1 MRGRISELAP
11 GTCFKQGKTLKKKL
25 PDGRVVS
32 VSPKGKVRIAEPKS
46 DPVVSSVS
54 CGLNMLGLGL
64 RKHPELMVEM
74 GNGKPRHIKNQKLT

>member
-1 MRGRISELAP
+1 MRLSDLPP

-32 VSPKGKVRIAEPKS
+32 VSPKGKVRIVAPKS
-46 DPVVSSVS
+46 DPVVASVS
-54 CGLNMLGLGL
+54 CDLNMLGVGL

-74 GNGKPRHIKNQKLT
+74 GNGRPVRCMTQKLK

>member
-1 MRGRISELAP
+1 VKKRLSELLP
-11 GTCFKQGKTLKKKL
+11 GSCFKQGRTLKKKL

-32 VSPKGKVRIAEPKS
+32 VSPKGKVRFAVPKG

-54 CGLNMLGLGL
+54 CDLKMLGLGL

-74 GNGKPRHIKNQKLT
+74 GNGKPTHTRTQKLK